1 MVQERTMRSG
11 RDDERDIVP
20 GPGQAE
26 CGAAAFSNT
35 SRRLDA
41 RTIPPPGLASVN
53 VSVDN
58 AGRSPAMLPT
68 RDHRSREDCPWKLYV
83 G

>member
-1 MVQERTMRSG
+1 MRSG

-20 GPGQAE
+20 GASQAE

-58 AGRSPAMLPT
+58 AADSPALPAT
-68 RDHRSREDCPWKLYV
+68 RDHGACENCVWKLYV